1 MKLSKLSKILGLT
14 TAFAISSQ
22 ATLLIQQN
30 KAFAGTSTFTI
41 SSQATVIIQQNK
53 VFVDTDPSVLNSGEY
68 LFANQY
74 LISPN
79 GEYKAIEQ
87 SDGNFVLYDYN
98 TPLWESKTD
107 KIEVY
112 YTVMQTD
119 CNLVSYNFMKTPVWQ
134 SKTSGRGTNCRLQV
148 QDDGNLVIYTGDNVP
163 IWQTGTY
170 R

>member
-30 KAFAGTSTFTI
+30 KALAGTGT
-41 SSQATVIIQQNK
+41 
-53 VFVDTDPSVLNSGEY
+53 SVLYTGEY
-68 LFANQY
+68 LFASQNQY

-79 GEYKAIEQ
+79 NQYKAIQQ
-87 SDGNFVLYDYN
+87 SDGNFVLYDYS
-98 TPLWESKTD
+98 TPLWASNTYNRP
-107 KIEVY
+107 VN

-119 CNLVSYNFMKTPVWQ
+119 CNLVSYDYSGKPLWASNTN
-134 SKTSGRGTNCRLQV
+134 GRGYSCRLQV
-148 QDDGNLVIYTGDNVP
+148 QDDGNLVIYTAFDVP
-163 IWQTGTY
+163 VWATNTN